1 MKKRLP
7 ISVLIIFLSFSISL
21 TTSCSKESEDEKK
34 TNDLIGTWTIGS
46 TTADLSVDGVDM
58 VTYMTTNFD
67 YTEEQAQFMVNLFTA
82 GLEGSNQG
90 TINFKD
96 DNTYTLTNSDGVEN
110 GTWSVNN
117 DGSTLTLVYENE
129 TDNLTIVSLSSS
141 NLKLRIP
148 TETEDIDLDDD
159 GVDETTIDID
169 MELNLSK

>member
-1 MKKRLP
+1 MKKLLP
-7 ISVLIIFLSFSISL
+7 VLALLITLTLSISL

-34 TNDLIGTWTIGS
+34 TNDLIGTWTIGN
-46 TTADLSVDGVDM
+46 TTADLSVGGVDM

-67 YTEEQAQFMVNLFTA
+67 YTEEQAQMLVNLFTA

-90 TINFKD
+90 TVNFKD

-117 DGSTLTLVYENE
+117 DGSTLTLVYQNE

-148 TETEDIDLDDD
+148 TETEEVDLDDD
-159 GVDETTIDID
+159 GIDETTVDID